1 MLEINIK
8 QELLWEI
15 IDVNMY
21 IYILDK
27 HHFLGISHGMFDLQ
41 YDICLSMEYH
51 RVIPPVYS
59 HSSGANNDKR
69 LDVWGSN
76 FQPNPFMNIS
86 GWWF

>member
-1 MLEINIK
+1 MGDYRRK
-8 QELLWEI
+8 Y
-15 IDVNMY
+15 V
-21 IYILDK
+21 YILDK